1 MYIVQFVTVYD
12 SQQCTVCDYQLR
24 LILVGESTV
33 GKTSLIRFGT
43 FSSSP
48 FFGGNLNQANI
59 PLTFTIILLNHPNN
73 PVIYPFQV
81 GNME

>member
-43 FSSSP
+43 F
-48 FFGGNLNQANI
+48 FL
-59 PLTFTIILLNHPNN
+59 LTFLWW
-73 PVIYPFQV
+73 QS
-81 GNME
+81 